1 MTLFAAFA
9 TDDDQLLDGDDI
21 ATSGGWLHFA
31 EWAGALGDDFPL
43 LAELCEEGTA
53 DDLQA
58 LEQELERALGEKPG
72 KPSRE
77 VLAVGR
83 RLLAV
88 LSDAPEGA
96 VALAVTDG
104 TEPEEGEE
112 EEGEGDDL
120 DNDGA
125 DAGPPGE
132 EVEDEEDQYQA
143 LEGVQVKGASCS
155 CGPGCSCTPCRS
167 KALEDEGECRRLQK
181 EMLDLD
187 DAIGFIHAALKT
199 GEAVGGIQKALSAL
213 AEGSG
218 GAIVAPAAQGRKDH
232 LNGEFEAELREKLV
246 ELTERRERLRTE
258 LCDRCGICETSEG

>member
-1 MTLFAAFA
+1 MTLFASFA
-9 TDDDQLLDGDDI
+9 TNTDQLLDGDDI
-21 ATSGGWLHFA
+21 ATSGGWMNFA
-31 EWAGALGDDFPL
+31 EWAGALADDYPL
-43 LAELCEEGTA
+43 LAELAEEGTA

-58 LEQELERALGEKPG
+58 LEGELEAALADKPG

-88 LSDAPEGA
+88 LSDAPQGA

-112 EEGEGDDL
+112 EDEEDEDPDNGL
-120 DNDGA
+120 DNGDG
-125 DAGPPGE
+125 PE
-132 EVEDEEDQYQA
+132 EVEEEDTPGS
-143 LEGVQVKGASCS
+143 LRGVQTKGASCG
-155 CGPGCSCTPCRS
+155 CGPGCSCSPCKS

-181 EMLDLD
+181 QMLDLD
-187 DAIGFIHAALKT
+187 DAIGFIHAALET

-218 GAIVAPAAQGRKDH
+218 GALVPPAAQGQKDH
-232 LNGEFEAELREKLV
+232 LNGEFEAGLRQKLV
-246 ELTERRERLRTE
+246 ELTERREKLRERLCS
-258 LCDRCGICETSEG
+258 LCGICDTEEG